1 MFKGTPETDLSEE
14 NMIITCWL
22 YFFIADPN
30 IHTCNLTVSQQDGI
44 KLNSWMSVFTVPIL

>member
-14 NMIITCWL
+14 NMTITCWS

-44 KLNSWMSVFTVPIL
+44 KLNSWMSVFTIPIL